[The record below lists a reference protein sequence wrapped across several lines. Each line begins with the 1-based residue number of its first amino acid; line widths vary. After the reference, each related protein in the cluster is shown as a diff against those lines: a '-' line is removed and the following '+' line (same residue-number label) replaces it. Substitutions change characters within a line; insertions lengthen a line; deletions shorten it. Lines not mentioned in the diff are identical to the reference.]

1 MIIQATV
8 YRRNEKYRV
17 AGRIRRSR
25 GIALVSVL
33 WVIALLS
40 ILALGVSS
48 EIRTETRSISNLLRL
63 TQAQYAA
70 EGGVDLAIANLFTS
84 SPARWPVDGAVQQVR
99 IAKAAVR
106 IAIYDET
113 GRIDLNYAEPWLLN
127 KLLASVNVGA
137 DERLLLVDAILDWR
151 DSDNLRRLNGAE
163 DDTYFAAG
171 MPYGAKD
178 AKFDNVDELGLVF
191 GMRPEIVQA
200 IKPVLTVYSGRPG
213 VNSAVASAQV
223 LRVLSG
229 GGTDGLERYGERL
242 GSPSAQASDLANSAR
257 AGAEFSGSFF
267 SIHVEARIDA
277 KIVARVAA
285 TVQLTD
291 ARNRYRIVTWSQP
304 FDAEFPYEAPE
315 QIAAMLN
322 PERRVPHD

>member
-8 YRRNEKYRV
+8 YRRNKKYQS
-17 AGRIRRSR
+17 AGRIRRTR

-33 WVIALLS
+33 WVVALLS
-40 ILALGVSS
+40 IVALGVSS
-48 EIRTETRSISNLLRL
+48 EVRTETRSISNLLQL

-84 SPARWPVDGAVQQVR
+84 SPARWPVDGTVQKVR

-127 KLLASVNVGA
+127 KLLASANLGA
-137 DERLLLVDAILDWR
+137 HERLLLVDAILDWR
-151 DSDNLRRLNGAE
+151 DSDNLRLLYGAE
-163 DDTYFAAG
+163 DYSYFAAG

-178 AKFDNVDELGLVF
+178 AKFDNVDELGLIL

-200 IKPVLTVYSGRPG
+200 IKPVLTVYSGRAG
-213 VNSAVASAQV
+213 VDSAVASAQV
-223 LRVLSG
+223 LSVLSG
-229 GGTDGLERYGERL
+229 SGSDGLEQDGERL
-242 GSPSAQASDLANSAR
+242 GSPPAQESHLQNSAR
-257 AGAEFSGSFF
+257 AAAEFSGSFF

-285 TVQLTD
+285 TVQLID
-291 ARNRYRIVTWSQP
+291 ARNRYRIVAWSQP
-304 FDAEFPYEAPE
+304 FDADFAYEAPE
-315 QIAAMLN
+315 QVAAMLN
-322 PERRVPHD
+322 PEWRVQHD